1 LFGLNLPNLSSRQCK
16 ICRQDITANI
26 FGKHIFSH
34 SDIELATWPGGMD
47 DILQTLQESLQL
59 SIAEAEGFPE
69 IQVQLEAS
77 VQYIEGLKKLL
88 PHTDG

>member
-1 LFGLNLPNLSSRQCK
+1 
-16 ICRQDITANI
+16 
-26 FGKHIFSH
+26 
-34 SDIELATWPGGMD
+34 MD